1 MFQVRMFQVHF
12 RTLFEGEKNSF
23 ADLNREIS
31 EAETILS
38 DQAEQIDD
46 RRNVSPTLDVI
57 LNPGL
62 GLGLRLRVES
72 LRISRGTRW
81 ITCFKLKVK

>member
-57 LNPGL
+57 LNPGF
-62 GLGLRLRVES
+62 GVGFEIKGREP
-72 LRISRGTRW
+72 
-81 ITCFKLKVK
+81 KNLKGDPLDNLF

>member
-1 MFQVRMFQVHF
+1 MFQVHF

-57 LNPGL
+57 LNSGFGVGFEIEGREP
-62 GLGLRLRVES
+62 
-72 LRISRGTRW
+72 
-81 ITCFKLKVK
+81 KNLKGDPLDNLYLIKSEII